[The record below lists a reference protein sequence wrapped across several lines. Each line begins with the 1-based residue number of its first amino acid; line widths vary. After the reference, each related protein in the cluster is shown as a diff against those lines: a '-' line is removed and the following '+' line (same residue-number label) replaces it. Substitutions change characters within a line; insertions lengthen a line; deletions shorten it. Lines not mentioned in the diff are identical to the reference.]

1 MLRPFQLA
9 DLALTLTH
17 HDFVVGTH
25 QTLAAARL
33 LAQLPGPVAD
43 DDLALWLA
51 PVFCSTAQQ
60 QRAFPGIV
68 ADWARIALAPAP
80 PKQDIGNHGPGGG
93 DVAIA
98 DPLPWRLRASAFARK
113 HAAALLLLLALALAG
128 AVGALRLIDRDGD
141 AGAGAGGA
149 TAAGSTTVPAEP
161 AGAAQA
167 TAPQPEA
174 SVASSAGLQAA
185 LAAAACLPLLA
196 WLLLASRRRG
206 FLERQPARQ
215 DHVALHLRG
224 AQIAAMKSWRGELA
238 FLGRVLRRRVT
249 VSSPELDVPATV
261 AHYARTGMP
270 SRLFFGSRHE
280 PEYLVLIDSA
290 GAVDHFARIA
300 EELVATLHRDTDVN
314 VEVFV
319 FQSDPRL
326 LRHLSL
332 QPGRVSGAP
341 AVSLDGLVGRFP
353 QSRMLVFSDGR
364 ELISPMSGQPV
375 AWLPMLLRWPH
386 VALITPR
393 PRAQWSVREDML
405 LKAGLDIVPL
415 DSAGLVLLGEILT
428 AQQGMRPAATPA
440 DARATP
446 VYLRDLAGLLDTVA
460 PPLSEEGGLLAALR
474 RDLGPRGF
482 VWLCAC
488 AIYPEI
494 QWGLTLTLGRAL
506 LKEERERADLLVTLS
521 ALPWL
526 RRGYMPDWLRE
537 QLLDALDADDAA
549 VARQAIAAYLARVAD
564 GVEPAADADDIQ
576 IGHTPQRGFWRDV
589 GAGLA
594 AMLRARPAPAV
605 REDRVYLRFMCGK
618 PAQLAV
624 SAGDRIAQLFVQHG
638 AAFGQPRKLPYLL
651 ASAVLASA
659 SISAMYGGGESRREE
674 ARTAAASTPPAL
686 PAGEGDPAASDA
698 AADKAGALA
707 SSDEKPSLLPAA
719 AAVGT
724 ARAPSDAPSAAAAAA
739 DAAATAAAAD
749 ATAAASV
756 AASRDDG
763 RSALPSS
770 PTARAPYPPEVIAA
784 MRDAQGMQVQ
794 DGRAAASNE
803 AGRAIIANEARAAA
817 DNAERAAVGGE
828 GGAAANGKAGLP
840 AGSAPISDGSAP
852 AASSYTVRFTS
863 TPTGR
868 RTSYGPEFT
877 FGFSLSGPEERI
889 RQIRQ
894 VVYYMDDPTFK
905 QKEYRSVEASS
916 GFAQSYTGWGC
927 LRRVGVTIN
936 YRDGAS
942 QQFTVDMCA
951 ALNKSPELEGPSDS
965 LYRTGRDDA
974 TGQAQAK

>member
-1 MLRPFQLA
+1 MLRPLQLA

-17 HDFVVGTH
+17 HDFVVSTH

-33 LAQLPGPVAD
+33 LAQLPGPVAG

-51 PVFCSTAQQ
+51 PVFCSNAQQ
-60 QRAFPGIV
+60 QRVFPGIV

-80 PKQDIGNHGPGGG
+80 PEKDIGDHDSRIGGG
-93 DVAIA
+93 EIA
-98 DPLPWRLRASAFARK
+98 DPPPWRLRALAFVRK
-113 HAAALLLLLALALAG
+113 HATTLLLVLVLALAG
-128 AVGALRLIDRDGD
+128 AVSALFLIYRDGNV
-141 AGAGAGGA
+141 GEA
-149 TAAGSTTVPAEP
+149 TAAGSTAVPPGP
-161 AGAAQA
+161 AGA
-167 TAPQPEA
+167 TRTPVPQPGA
-174 SVASSAGLQAA
+174 PAALSAGLPAA
-185 LAAAACLPLLA
+185 MAAAACLPLLA

-326 LRHLSL
+326 LRHVSL

-341 AVSLDGLVGRFP
+341 AVNLDGLIGRFP

-364 ELISPMSGQPV
+364 ELISPMSGRPV

-393 PRAQWSVREDML
+393 PRAQWSVREAML

-428 AQQGMRPAATPA
+428 AQQGMRPAAARA

-460 PPLSEEGGLLAALR
+460 PPLSEEGGLLTALR

-506 LKEERERADLLVTLS
+506 LKQERERADLLVTLS

-537 QLLDALDADDAA
+537 QLLDALDADDAT
-549 VARQAIAAYLARVAD
+549 VARQAIAAYLARIVN

-576 IGHTPQRGFWRDV
+576 IGHAPERGFWRDV

-594 AMLRARPAPAV
+594 ALLRRRPAPAI

-618 PAQLAV
+618 PSQLAV

-659 SISAMYGGGESRREE
+659 SIAQFYGDDP
-674 ARTAAASTPPAL
+674 AIAPPHPTATTSGPSTPMSN
-686 PAGEGDPAASDA
+686 DPPPTSPVAPEDA
-698 AADKAGALA
+698 ARKA
-707 SSDEKPSLLPAA
+707 SEM
-719 AAVGT
+719 
-724 ARAPSDAPSAAAAAA
+724 
-739 DAAATAAAAD
+739 AATEAPNTD
-749 ATAAASV
+749 ALV
-756 AASRDDG
+756 AANLPVRVNPTRSATPSPPVPPSTGSEPSRDNV
-763 RSALPSS
+763 PSWYT
-770 PTARAPYPPEVIAA
+770 PELGKAMAAR
-784 MRDAQGMQVQ
+784 QGMDVQ
-794 DGRAAASNE
+794 DGRAAATSGFGAEAQRAVQAAQAAGAPLEQPSPAYGE
-803 AGRAIIANEARAAA
+803 AGTSVTSSLPASAGTGETALPAAA
-817 DNAERAAVGGE
+817 PAET
-828 GGAAANGKAGLP
+828 GAGTQ
-840 AGSAPISDGSAP
+840 AP
-852 AASSYTVRFTS
+852 AAEGRSAAPSYTVRFTS

-868 RTSYGPEFT
+868 RTSNGPEFT
-877 FGFSLSGPEERI
+877 FRFWLTGPAERLG
-889 RQIRQ
+889 QIRE

-905 QKEYRSVEASS
+905 QKEYRSREASS

-927 LRRVGVTIN
+927 LVNVGVTVN
-936 YRDGAS
+936 YMDQAPER
-942 QQFTVDMCA
+942 FNVDMCA
-951 ALNKSPELEGPSDS
+951 ALNMPPQLEGPSDA
-965 LYRTGRDDA
+965 LYRTSRQGANDGA
-974 TGQAQAK
+974 TAK